1 LIENISEQLV
11 STYFN
16 RILILIKEAVPL
28 LELNRELN
36 KEIERR
42 GTTEEQLV
50 KDMEKTKQ
58 EEEVFEKQCGKA
70 IRRKTSYGVS

>member
-1 LIENISEQLV
+1 M
-11 STYFN
+11 
-16 RILILIKEAVPL
+16 

-36 KEIERR
+36 KETERR